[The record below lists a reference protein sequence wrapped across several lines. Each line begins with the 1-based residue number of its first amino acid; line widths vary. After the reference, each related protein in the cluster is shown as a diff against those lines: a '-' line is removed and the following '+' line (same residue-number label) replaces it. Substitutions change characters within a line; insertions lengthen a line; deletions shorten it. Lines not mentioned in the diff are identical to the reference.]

1 MRRIMQRAVGALAG
15 CLILAGCAAP
25 PPSET
30 ATQGDKVLR
39 VEVKARPG
47 VRTRL
52 GSYVRVNADCSPDPA
67 GPRLRILEAPHDGTV
82 RITTE
87 NLLTHFPAD
96 NPRAK
101 CDGHVYANTVLS
113 YMPRDE
119 FEGSDRILVEVAN
132 GDQAPLHVGYVVV
145 VGQWPVTDS
154 PAAVEGAPAPSP

>member
-1 MRRIMQRAVGALAG
+1 MRRIMGRALIALAG
-15 CLILAGCAAP
+15 CLMAAGCAAP
-25 PPSET
+25 PAPDT
-30 ATQGDKVLR
+30 AAQGDKVLR

-87 NLLTHFPAD
+87 NLITRFPEG

-101 CDGHVYANTVLS
+101 CDGRVYANTVLS

-119 FEGSDRILVEVAN
+119 FEGGDQILVEVAN
-132 GDQAPLHVGYVVV
+132 GDQAPVHVGYVIV
-145 VGQWPVTDS
+145 VGQWPVADS
-154 PAAVEGAPAPSP
+154 PAESSLGGAP